1 MYHGRTIR
9 IFLAEYI
16 NIVNVKKLKELKL
29 RWICEADA
37 LTESTESNLEKLADS
52 KAGIPYI
59 FKDNPKYVPKQL
71 EFYETVEVTWSNISR
86 GFLCYGNKKS
96 IDRKSKDI
104 RLFALGASGMINEYL
119 IGIMVRKT
127 LRKKKMP
134 YYINF
139 HDAFCTE
146 SKGYILMDR
155 VNGSL
160 VHTAPCAVHAWSPI
174 GPTYKHLP
182 N

>member
-1 MYHGRTIR
+1 M
-9 IFLAEYI
+9 
-16 NIVNVKKLKELKL
+16 
-29 RWICEADA
+29 
-37 LTESTESNLEKLADS
+37 EKLADS

-59 FKDNPKYVPKQL
+59 FKDNPEYVLKQL
-71 EFYETVEVTWSNISR
+71 GFYETVEVTRSNISR

-104 RLFALGASGMINEYL
+104 MLFALGASGMINEYL

-155 VNGSL
+155 VSGSCGDIEKL
-160 VHTAPCAVHAWSPI
+160 DKKVILSAVLQVAT
-174 GPTYKHLP
+174 GLQVLK
-182 N
+182 